1 MATSAQRAYRAACPN
16 CGAPVEFA
24 SAASSSAVCSF
35 CRSTLVRDGEALRR
49 IGISAELF
57 DDHSPLQ
64 LGVSG
69 TRQGIAF
76 TLVGRLQYGYA
87 SGPRAAASLSPLLG
101 GTAVPTD
108 AAASALDGTW
118 NAWHALFDNGPNGQ
132 RSAWLSEDNGAYVI
146 AFDAPLPAD
155 APALDSL
162 QAGSRVVADGRAWD
176 VASVVRTRLIA
187 AQGEL
192 PSPPRLQ
199 GEFTVIDL
207 RNSAGEVATLDGSN
221 PQQVGWSVGRSVL
234 LSELKL
240 QGLKDNADKT
250 LSALGLA
257 CPNCGAALQV
267 KLASTQSLSCHQCH
281 AVVDVSQ
288 GVGADLAH
296 YQQNNAGVSGA
307 EPQLPLGSTGTLALG
322 GPPLPWQVVG
332 YQERCDVPATPEDD
346 TSFWRE
352 YLLYNTSAGF
362 SFLVDSEEGWSWVRP
377 ITGVPSLRQGQ
388 ALSPATWQGVSYR
401 QTYAYVAKVTWVQ
414 GEFYWRVQ
422 RDESARVTDYQGTG
436 KSAQARLSREQ
447 TAAEV
452 TWSAGE
458 TLPAATVADAFGIA
472 PAARAALQRDV
483 SPTAFKGAGVPKVL
497 LIVVLLIVVIA
508 VLSQCGGDR
517 CGDQRS
523 TFGEAS
529 AEYQQCRRNS
539 ASGYLGVPAGGG
551 SFGGW
556 SSGGGGHK

>member
-1 MATSAQRAYRAACPN
+1 MATSPQRVYRAACPN

-24 SAASSSAVCSF
+24 SAASVSAVCGF

-49 IGISAELF
+49 IGVSAELF

-76 TLVGRLQYGYA
+76 TLVGRLQYGYSTAPRAPA
-87 SGPRAAASLSPLLG
+87 SPSPPPVAAAS
-101 GTAVPTD
+101 PTGE
-108 AAASALDGTW
+108 AGSGLDGTW
-118 NAWHALFDNGPNGQ
+118 NEWHALFDNGPDGP

-155 APALDSL
+155 APAMDTL
-162 QAGSRVVADGRAWD
+162 QAGGRVVADGRAWD
-176 VASVVRTRLIA
+176 VASVVRTKLIA

-221 PQQVGWSVGRSVL
+221 PQRVSWSVGRSVL
-234 LSELKL
+234 LADLKL
-240 QGLKDNADKT
+240 RGLKDNAEKT
-250 LSALGLA
+250 LSARGVE
-257 CPNCGAALQV
+257 CPNCGAALEV
-267 KLASTQSLSCHQCH
+267 KLASTKSLSCHQCK
-281 AVVDVSQ
+281 AVVDVSK

-296 YQQNNAGVSGA
+296 YHQNNAGVSGA
-307 EPQLPLGSTGTLALG
+307 EPQIPLGSTGTLPQG
-322 GPPLPWQVVG
+322 GPPMPWQVVG
-332 YQERCDVPATPEDD
+332 YQERCDVPVTPEDD

-352 YLLYNTSAGF
+352 YLLYNATAGF
-362 SFLVDSEEGWSWVRP
+362 SFLVDSEDGWSWVRP
-377 ITGVPSLRQGQ
+377 ITGAPSLRQGQ
-388 ALSPATWQGVSYR
+388 ALSEAVWQSVTYR
-401 QTYAYVAKVTWVQ
+401 QKYEYFAKVTWVQ

-422 RDESARVTDYQGTG
+422 RDERARVTDYEGTG
-436 KSAQARLSREQ
+436 SKAQARLSREQ

-458 TLPAATVADAFGIA
+458 TLDAAAVADAFGIA
-472 PAARAALQRDV
+472 PAARAAMQRDV
-483 SPTAFKGAGVPKVL
+483 SPTSFKAAGVPKVL
-497 LIVVLLIVVIA
+497 LIVILLIVVVA
-508 VLSQCGGDR
+508 VLSQCGNDR
-517 CGDQRS
+517 CSDQRS

-529 AEYQQCRRNS
+529 AEYQQCRRNTR
-539 ASGYLGVPAGGG
+539 SGTPGINTGGG
-551 SFGGW
+551 SFGGY